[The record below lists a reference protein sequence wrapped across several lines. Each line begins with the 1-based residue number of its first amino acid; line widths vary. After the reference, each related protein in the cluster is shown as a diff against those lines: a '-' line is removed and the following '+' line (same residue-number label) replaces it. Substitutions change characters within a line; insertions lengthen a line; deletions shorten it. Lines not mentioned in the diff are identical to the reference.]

1 MCYALYLLYQYLLY
15 FAALSQYTDL
25 FTDAYTLV
33 GPSIPVK
40 WITKEKLAN
49 ELEEA
54 LNDKQVIHF
63 TCMCIVRVE
72 Y

>member
-1 MCYALYLLYQYLLY
+1 MHCIFYTSTFCI

-33 GPSIPVK
+33 GPPSIPVK

-72 Y
+72 C